1 MKGTNNKVTPARFI
15 IAMLMLAVMIVQIPM
30 QVLAQTDVFESPELT
45 ADALPA
51 IETKAPSFKLASN
64 HDAILYGYQKE
75 SYADKTYFFENGKLY
90 VETDTRKT
98 VLADED
104 GENINISNGKLYF
117 TVFENGKAQ
126 IKAVDLES
134 RKVSTVLSAGKEQIR
149 NFYIVNDDTMLYL
162 AGGIVYSCRIGAQK
176 VERISP
182 MDNVFS
188 FIPTNSGNLYAAGE
202 LFNCSI
208 SLDNVHLLDKVSYY
222 TVDLAKDHFVATVDG
237 TLFQIPMAKLRG
249 FCSKVIKEK
258 AENTA
263 DLLPYMTEY
272 DLYGT
277 YDAVDLLRL
286 NDESR
291 ICEHCE
297 SEEPHTHREESLSEA
312 ELKGV
317 GAYATVPLSNASRM
331 IMSQSNSLTQYTW
344 TPKADVH
351 KYKSQYF
358 VSSECFEMNQ
368 PVTGIPYTREAIFSR
383 FASSFAP
390 YVKYIVYGYNK
401 PNLTEEWTTKAMSF
415 ANFKDWIGNRDSKF
429 YGEAANTAPLY
440 GTDCS
445 GFAAYCWG
453 VKKKLG
459 SQEFGGGD
467 ENGVYYC
474 TALNVTNQSSLS
486 LLQVGDVFAKAYD
499 HVIMISDIAVKPS
512 GQVIG
517 LEVTE
522 ETPPITKKS
531 IWPPDDFVST
541 YIDNGYYAY
550 RPKTYKVTFKG
561 NGGVVSTPNM
571 FVIANVPYG
580 SGNGLPTATRSGYN
594 FLGWYTAATG
604 GTMVTNSDCSGAAA
618 RTLYAHWVDNGL
630 IQGAGDCILPQ
641 AGSIFNEDEK

>member
-1 MKGTNNKVTPARFI
+1 MKGTNNKATPARFI
-15 IAMLMLAVMIVQIPM
+15 IAMLMLAVMIIQIPM
-30 QVLAQTDVFESPELT
+30 QGLAQTDVFEPSEIT

-51 IETKAPSFKLASN
+51 LETKDPSFKLASN

-98 VLADED
+98 VLADEG

-134 RKVSTVLSAGKEQIR
+134 RKVSAVLSAGKEQIR

-162 AGGIVYSCRIGAQK
+162 AGGIVYSCRIGAQNA
-176 VERISP
+176 ERISL

-202 LFNCSI
+202 LFDCSI
-208 SLDNVHLLDKVSYY
+208 SLDNVHLLDKASYY
-222 TVDLAKDHFVATVDG
+222 SVDLEKDHFVATVDG

-258 AENTA
+258 AEKTA

-277 YDAVDLLRL
+277 YDTVDLLRL
-286 NDESR
+286 NDSSR

-297 SEEPHTHREESLSEA
+297 SGEPHTHREESLNEA
-312 ELKGV
+312 DLKGA
-317 GAYATVPLSNASRM
+317 GAYATVPLSNVGKM

-344 TPKADVH
+344 IPKNDVM
-351 KYKSQYF
+351 KYKAWDSLSYEYF
-358 VSSECFEMNQ
+358 KRDV
-368 PVTGIPYTREAIFSR
+368 PVTGIPYARPAV
-383 FASSFAP
+383 FANFAP
-390 YVKYIVYGYNK
+390 TLKKYMKYIVYGYYQ
-401 PNLTEEWTTKAMSF
+401 PNIDEEWDNGSMSF
-415 ANFKDWIGNRDSKF
+415 DNFKDWIDNPDSKF

-445 GFAAYCWG
+445 GFVSYCWG
-453 VKKKLG
+453 IKTKLG
-459 SQEFGGGD
+459 SPDFGSSIGA
-467 ENGVYYC
+467 NYC
-474 TALNVTNQSSLS
+474 TALSVTNQSSLS
-486 LLQVGDVFAKAYD
+486 MLQVGDAFVKSGD
-499 HVIMISDIAVKPS
+499 HVIMISEITVKPS
-512 GQVIG
+512 GQVLF
-517 LEVTE
+517 LEITE

-531 IWPPDDFVST
+531 NWTAAKFVKT
-541 YIDNGYYAY
+541 YINNGYLAY
-550 RPKTYKVTFKG
+550 RPKTYKVTFIG
-561 NGGVVSTPNM
+561 NGGTSSIQNM
-571 FVIANVPYG
+571 YVIANVPYG
-580 SGNGLPTATRSGYN
+580 SGNGLPTATRSGYT

-604 GTMVTNSDCSGAAA
+604 GTKVTNSNCSGMSA
-618 RTLYAHWVDNGL
+618 RTLYAHWINNGL